1 MNVHVFQHVPF
12 EGVGSMDSWFNA
24 REAKVT
30 YSRFFELYQLP
41 DITDI
46 DLLVVMGGPMSVT
59 DVSSYQWLKEESA
72 FILKSIRT
80 GVPVLGICLGAQLI
94 AYALDAQ
101 IFANKYNEI
110 GWFPVESVNDNC
122 DMLPFPKRFPAFH
135 WHGDT
140 FDLPKGAI
148 HLMRSEGCQNQGFM
162 IKKNVIGLQFHLE
175 TRPKEVEKMIV
186 NCGDDMI
193 DGPYVQSPKA
203 IREATVSYADLA
215 NVILSDTLDYLT
227 S

>member
-72 FILKSIRT
+72 FIQKAIRT

-101 IFANKYNEI
+101 IFANK
-110 GWFPVESVNDNC
+110 
-122 DMLPFPKRFPAFH
+122 
-135 WHGDT
+135 
-140 FDLPKGAI
+140 
-148 HLMRSEGCQNQGFM
+148 
-162 IKKNVIGLQFHLE
+162 
-175 TRPKEVEKMIV
+175 
-186 NCGDDMI
+186 
-193 DGPYVQSPKA
+193 
-203 IREATVSYADLA
+203 
-215 NVILSDTLDYLT
+215 
-227 S
+227 